1 MQAHPDPDIDS
12 PFALRSET
20 IAAFE
25 RDGFVKLPE
34 VLSPAAIAAYAPAIT
49 AQVTAR
55 AKDLPPLEQR
65 STYGKAF
72 LQVSNLWPVDE
83 TIHRFVFAKRLARLA
98 AELLGC
104 RGVRLY
110 HDQALD
116 KEPGGGFTPWHVD
129 QQYWPLATPKCV
141 TAWIPLQAVPLEMGP
156 LAFAIGSQRIREGRE
171 LAISD
176 ESEIRIG
183 QTLHDVPKSE
193 TAYALGEVS
202 FHAGWTFHRA
212 GPNRTDRFR
221 RVMTIIYMD
230 IDMRLK
236 EPENKAQ
243 RWDWGNW
250 CPGATVGGIIDSPLN
265 PVLWQAAS

>member
-1 MQAHPDPDIDS
+1 MQTLPSPDLDR
-12 PFALRSET
+12 PFALRDET
-20 IAAFE
+20 IAAFQ
-25 RDGFVKLPE
+25 RDGFAKLPE

-55 AKDLPPLEQR
+55 AKDLPPLDQR
-65 STYGKAF
+65 NTYGKAF

-83 TIHRFVFAKRLARLA
+83 TIRRFVFSQRLARLA
-98 AELLGC
+98 AELMGC

-116 KEPGGGFTPWHVD
+116 KEPGGGFTPWHAD
-129 QQYWPLATPKCV
+129 QKYWPLATANCV
-141 TAWIPLQAVPLEMGP
+141 TAWIPLQAVPLDMGP
-156 LAFAIGSQRIREGRE
+156 LAFAVGSQRIIAGRD

-176 ESEIRIG
+176 ESERRIS

-236 EPENKAQ
+236 EPENKSQ
-243 RWDWGNW
+243 RWDWECW
-250 CPGATVGGIIDSPLN
+250 CPGAQVGGIIDSPLN
-265 PVLWQAAS
+265 PVLWQAPG